1 MTRTLKEWADAN
13 GAAFYPVHPTSDEV
27 FGRPVYRTIGDV
39 PERVDLVAILT
50 GTAVD
55 TFAEVAGGARP
66 SSR

>member
-13 GAAFYPVHPTSDEV
+13 GATFYPVHPTNETV
-27 FGRPVYRTIGDV
+27 FDKPVYRTIGDV
-39 PERVDLVAILT
+39 PEDIDLVAILT

-55 TFAEVAGGARP
+55 TFAEVAGCQGA